1 MDRYGLDGAADG
13 ALVSI
18 LPSGSRAARLDTDV
32 TYYSTQ
38 LAALLGRVLGGLSG
52 DFWNGWFLLL
62 ARYGQ
67 MMAYT
72 GESLARLEA
81 GLEGTEV
88 ESVTT
93 LENGP

>member
-1 MDRYGLDGAADG
+1 MNKYGLDAAADG

-38 LAALLGRVLGGLSG
+38 LAGLLGDVLAGLSG
-52 DFWNGWFLLL
+52 DFWNGEFLLL
-62 ARYGQ
+62 AQHGA

-81 GLEGTEV
+81 VLAGAVV
-88 ESVTT
+88 ESVTA
-93 LENGP
+93 LENDP